1 MNRIK
6 RWLRLEII
14 AEGDTL
20 ADFKLAGGAAAVLI
34 VLIFFRWL
42 I

>member
-1 MNRIK
+1 MKRLK

-14 AEGDTL
+14 AENDPL
-20 ADFKLAGGAAAVLI
+20 ADLKLAGGAAAVLI
-34 VLIFFRWL
+34 VLLFFRWL